1 MWKTRETSGSHGP
14 VAASAPA
21 LTTRVP
27 DSAAA
32 PLDGSTVDRQALNRL
47 LPSRRLA
54 GPSFNSS
61 I

>member
-1 MWKTRETSGSHGP
+1 M
-14 VAASAPA
+14 
-21 LTTRVP
+21 TTRVP
-27 DSAAA
+27 DCAAT
-32 PLDGSTVDRQALNRL
+32 PLDGLATVDRQAVNRL